1 MRALAAERDA
11 SSVNPATDETVTT
24 TTTTATTT
32 AAIAIESKDS
42 GTQKKPAKS
51 TKTRKVAHI
60 VDKMLFNYRNIGEDC
75 VVYYYYYYFITII
88 IIIIITAVA

>member
-24 TTTTATTT
+24 TTTTAATTT
-32 AAIAIESKDS
+32 AAIASESKDS

-88 IIIIITAVA
+88 IITTAVA